1 MKLYSHS
8 QLSTFEQCQ
17 LKFKFKYID
26 KLEPDIKNT
35 IESFL
40 GKKVHEVLEW
50 LYIEVS
56 EGKLPELDLVIKNY
70 VEFWNK
76 DYNSD
81 IKIIKEENGKDHYL
95 NKGLRF
101 LINYYTKNYP
111 FNDNTIETEK
121 KIFINLDKEKNYSL
135 IGFIDRL
142 TYDKTS
148 NIFEIHDYK
157 TTSSMKSQEE
167 MNKDRQL
174 ALYSMGIKELFGKNS
189 KVNLVWHFLDF
200 NEKITS
206 QRTDEE
212 LEKLKED
219 IKKLIEKIETTY
231 DFKPH
236 PSILCN
242 WCEFQSYC
250 PVKNKRNFRK
260 TQKELNF

>member
-56 EGKLPELDLVIKNY
+56 RGKIPELDEVIKNY
-70 VEFWNK
+70 AEFWNR
-76 DYNSD
+76 DYNLD
-81 IKIIKEENGKDHYL
+81 IKIIKEENSKDYYL

-111 FNDNTIETEK
+111 FNDNTIDIEK
-121 KIFINLDKEKNYSL
+121 KIFINFDKEKDYSI

-142 TYDKTS
+142 TYDNNS

-157 TTSSMKSQEE
+157 TSSSLKSQEE
-167 MNKDRQL
+167 LDKDRQL
-174 ALYSMGIKELFGKNS
+174 ALYSIGIKELFGKDS
-189 KVNLVWHFLDF
+189 KVSLVWHFLDF

-212 LEKLKED
+212 LERLKED
-219 IKKLIEKIETTY
+219 IKKLIKKIETTH

-236 PSILCN
+236 PSILCD

-250 PVKNKRNFRK
+250 PVKNKRNFREK
-260 TQKELNF
+260 QAELNF